1 MHLSAVPGVQAE
13 SRWSC
18 PTGVSGDP
26 LIKGNLCKV
35 GTKDGAV
42 PWASTGAMLLP
53 LLGPR
58 RPGREDFS
66 ELERLCPKCWHLAW
80 LRGAGAAQGH
90 CTQRWRESGRGGARG
105 RY

>member
-1 MHLSAVPGVQAE
+1 M
-13 SRWSC
+13 
-18 PTGVSGDP
+18 GVSGDP

-58 RPGREDFS
+58 WPGREDFS
-66 ELERLCPKCWHLAW
+66 ELERLCPKHWDLAW
-80 LRGAGAAQGH
+80 LRGAGPAQGH
-90 CTQRWRESGRGGARG
+90 CTQRWREWGGGAGRERG